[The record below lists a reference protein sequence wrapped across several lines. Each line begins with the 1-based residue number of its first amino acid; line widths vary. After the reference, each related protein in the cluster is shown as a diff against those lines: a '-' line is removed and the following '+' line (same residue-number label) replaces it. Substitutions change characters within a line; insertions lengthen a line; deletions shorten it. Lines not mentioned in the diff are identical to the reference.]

1 MEIVIVLGVILA
13 LMVGLGTFWIYN
25 LVKSKDENIMTNET
39 YLVETNEESSDKI
52 PVVKVKDLYKSIV
65 RIFLKTN
72 EDITYWESQKI
83 MSELS
88 SLFPKIDFEKL
99 RNEVREELSNQFESE
114 LNDKVV
120 VMKELC
126 DNPIL
131 GYRYGN
137 PPKLH
142 DSLPD
147 YDEEIVV
154 VYKNGTTCGYD
165 YFNGELTRP
174 RC

>member
-1 MEIVIVLGVILA
+1 MNRTE
-13 LMVGLGTFWIYN
+13 
-25 LVKSKDENIMTNET
+25 
-39 YLVETNEESSDKI
+39 
-52 PVVKVKDLYKSIV
+52 KVKDIYRSIV

-72 EDITYWESQKI
+72 EDMTYWESQKI
-83 MSELS
+83 ITELS
-88 SLFPKIDFEKL
+88 CLFPEIDFEKL
-99 RNEVREELSNQFESE
+99 RDEIRKELFNQFKSE

-120 VMKELC
+120 AIKELC
-126 DNPIL
+126 DNSIL

-142 DSLPD
+142 DNLPD

-165 YFNGELTRP
+165 YFNGELTRS

>member
-1 MEIVIVLGVILA
+1 M
-13 LMVGLGTFWIYN
+13 N
-25 LVKSKDENIMTNET
+25 
-39 YLVETNEESSDKI
+39 KI
-52 PVVKVKDLYKSIV
+52 EKVKDIYRSAV

-72 EDITYWESQKI
+72 EAIAFWESQKI
-83 MSELS
+83 ISEFS
-88 SLFPKIDFEKL
+88 YLFPEIDFEKL
-99 RNEVREELSNQFESE
+99 RDEVKQELSNQFESE

-120 VMKELC
+120 AIKELC
-126 DNPIL
+126 DNSIL

-137 PPKLH
+137 PPELH
-142 DSLPD
+142 DGLPD
-147 YDEEIVV
+147 YDEEVVV

>member
-1 MEIVIVLGVILA
+1 MNKTE
-13 LMVGLGTFWIYN
+13 
-25 LVKSKDENIMTNET
+25 
-39 YLVETNEESSDKI
+39 
-52 PVVKVKDLYKSIV
+52 KVKGIYRSIV

-83 MSELS
+83 ITEFS
-88 SLFPKIDFEKL
+88 SLFPEIDFEKL
-99 RNEVREELSNQFESE
+99 RDEVKEEFSHQFKKE
-114 LNDKVV
+114 LDDKVIV
-120 VMKELC
+120 IKELC
-126 DNPIL
+126 DNSIL

-137 PPKLH
+137 PPELH
-142 DSLPD
+142 SKLPD

-154 VYKNGTTCGYD
+154 VYKNGTTQGYD

>member
-1 MEIVIVLGVILA
+1 MTKIKKI
-13 LMVGLGTFWIYN
+13 
-25 LVKSKDENIMTNET
+25 KDI
-39 YLVETNEESSDKI
+39 
-52 PVVKVKDLYKSIV
+52 YKSIV

-83 MSELS
+83 ITDFSY
-88 SLFPKIDFEKL
+88 LFPKIDFEKL
-99 RNEVREELSNQFESE
+99 RDEIKEELSHQFKNE

-120 VMKELC
+120 VIKELC
-126 DNPIL
+126 DNSIL

-137 PPKLH
+137 PPELH
-142 DSLPD
+142 DNLPD
-147 YDEEIVV
+147 HDEEIVI
-154 VYKNGTTCGYD
+154 VYKNGTTRGYD